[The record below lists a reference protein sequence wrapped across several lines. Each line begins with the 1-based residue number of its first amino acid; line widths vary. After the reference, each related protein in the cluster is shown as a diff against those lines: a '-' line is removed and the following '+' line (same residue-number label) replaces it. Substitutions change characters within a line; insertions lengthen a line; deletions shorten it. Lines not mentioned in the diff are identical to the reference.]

1 MTSNIKL
8 AYIVLA
14 HSDPEM
20 FGRLMR
26 RLSHPNVAAFVHVDG
41 RSDERPFAAAAEGLP
56 NIHFVAERVR
66 ARWAAFSLVT
76 STLRTFELALA
87 HTGDTCTHFAV
98 ISGADYPLV
107 NNEAIL
113 AFFAAH
119 PDQQFIRRFALM
131 DSGDGF
137 QMWRV
142 KGRYFREW
150 ADRFT
155 WKRRPLF
162 ILERMLRAFPR
173 RPPVG
178 IRVVL
183 GSQWVALTRSCV
195 AYCTARA
202 RQDRQLTR
210 FFRPSFAPDE
220 MFIHTLVENSSFAAQ
235 AHPVEPYHDITTI
248 GGPFHYSNIHIL
260 PPKVPIISAAEAR
273 QVLADRGNKLFT
285 RKLSST
291 QSGEA
296 LAVFDAAIRAP
307 AQRSSASV

>member
-1 MTSNIKL
+1 MNSDIKL

-26 RLSHPNVAAFVHVDG
+26 RLNHPHVAVFVHVDG
-41 RSDERPFAAAAEGLP
+41 RSDQGSFAAAVEGLA
-56 NIHFVAERVR
+56 NVHFVADRVR
-66 ARWAAFSLVT
+66 ARWAGFSLVT
-76 STLRTFELALA
+76 STLRAFELALA
-87 HTGDTCTHFAV
+87 NTSDACTHFVV

-107 NNEAIL
+107 SNKTIL
-113 AFFAAH
+113 DFFAAQ
-119 PDQQFIRRFALM
+119 PERQFIRRFSLLE
-131 DSGDGF
+131 SGDAF

-142 KGRYFREW
+142 RGRYFREW

-162 ILERMLRAFPR
+162 VLERMFRLFPR
-173 RPPVG
+173 RAPAG

-195 AYCTARA
+195 AYCVARA
-202 RQDRQLTR
+202 RDDRQLTR

-220 MFIHTLVENSSFAAQ
+220 MFIHTLVENSPFAAQ
-235 AHPVEPYHDITTI
+235 AGPVEPYRDITGI
-248 GGPFHYSNIHIL
+248 GGPFHYSNVHIL
-260 PPKVPIISAAEAR
+260 PPEVPIVSAAEAR
-273 QVLADRGNKLFT
+273 QVLKDRGDKLFT

-291 QSGEA
+291 QSDAA
-296 LAVFDAAIRAP
+296 LAVFDQANASAA
-307 AQRSSASV
+307 